1 MEKDK
6 ILKKAILL
14 QIDGRGKNKISL
26 EGYPAMLK
34 FWALQNTTGK
44 SKSYIA
50 FKDDRRVFFLVE
62 GQGKN
67 NFPKTTEFPEENE
80 ESIYITGK
88 I

>member
-1 MEKDK
+1 MEKENL
-6 ILKKAILL
+6 LKKAILL
-14 QIDGRGKNKISL
+14 QIDGRGKNKISF

-34 FWALQNTTGK
+34 LWALQNTTGK